1 MPSAV
6 DICNLGLAHLGSDA
20 QVASIDPP
28 DGSVEAGHCARF
40 WPIVRTEM
48 LSTGAWSF
56 ARTRAVLTPITN
68 VSTAWVY
75 AYALPSNL
83 LNTLR
88 VLKSLVAL
96 DYGFLPTYGYVSRD
110 DVVVTNEHGSAN
122 FDVEGSTLFTNE
134 PNAVLLYVQD
144 IIDLSRYGSTCV
156 AAMGYLMAS
165 YLSGPLIK
173 GTEGA
178 QAGAR
183 FRQAAMAITSK
194 AMAQDAANSF
204 EPATDIPASIRAR
217 A

>member
-1 MPSAV
+1 MPSVV

-56 ARTRAVLTPITN
+56 ARTRVALTPVANI
-68 VSTAWVY
+68 SPAWTY
-75 AYALPSNL
+75 AYALPSNM
-83 LNTLR
+83 LNAMR

-96 DYGFLPTYGYVSRD
+96 DYGFLPTYGYLSRD
-110 DVVVTNEHGSAN
+110 DLVRVDERGSAN
-122 FDVEGSTLFTNE
+122 FDIEGNTLFTSE
-134 PNAVLLYVQD
+134 PKAVLLYVQD
-144 IIDLSRYGSTCV
+144 IIDLSRYGPTCV

-178 QAGAR
+178 QAGSR
-183 FRQAAMAITSK
+183 FRQAAMAITK
-194 AMAQDAANSF
+194 TAMVQDAGNGFEMAN
-204 EPATDIPASIRAR
+204 DLPASLRAR